1 MALTKEI
8 ILQNEGLKTLTPE
21 QLQAIETL
29 STNDENAVIAKK
41 VGEIHGAYEKDF
53 AEFGFKKP
61 EGWRSKEGKTQIYH
75 YVKEEVL
82 PKLTG
87 VKELET
93 KLSTAEGKVKEL
105 ETKIAAGATD
115 ETVKQQLKDAQKQF
129 GDLQKQ
135 YNTEKADWENKVK
148 TEQEKLNSTLVDFEF
163 QKSLTGLKFKDETA
177 LPGPVKEAFINNV
190 KNEILGS
197 FKPDFVQ
204 NGNGKTL
211 VFRDANGE
219 IVTNPNNAL
228 NPTTVS
234 DLLSKKLEPILDSK
248 KQQGGAG
255 AGGKGAAGAG
265 QTVDLASAKTQVE
278 ADTIIRTSLMEQG
291 FKRGTPEL
299 SAKQAELRKENSE
312 FISKLPIN

>member
-8 ILQNEGLKTLTPE
+8 ILQNEGLKSLTPE

-29 STNDENAVIAKK
+29 SSNDENAVIAKK

-82 PKLTG
+82 PKLTA
-87 VKELET
+87 VKDLET
-93 KLSTAEGKVKEL
+93 KLSTAEGKVKDL
-105 ETKIAAGATD
+105 ETKIAAGSTD
-115 ETVKQQLKDAQKQF
+115 ESLKQQLKDAQKQF
-129 GDLQKQ
+129 SDLQNQ
-135 YNTEKADWENKVK
+135 YSTEKTEWETKVK

-163 QKSLTGLKFKDETA
+163 QKSLSGLKFKDETA
-177 LPGPVKEAFINNV
+177 LPGPVKDAFINNV
-190 KNEILGS
+190 KSEILGT

-204 NGNGKTL
+204 NGSGKTL

-228 NPTTVS
+228 NPMTVA
-234 DLLSKKLEPILDSK
+234 DLLSKKLEPILDSQR
-248 KQQGGAG
+248 QQGGAG
-255 AGGKGAAGAG
+255 GGGKGPQPGG
-265 QTVDLASAKTQVE
+265 KVDLASAKTQVE
-278 ADTIIRTSLMEQG
+278 ADTIIRNSLMEQG

-299 SAKQAELRKENSE
+299 AEKQAELRKENSE